1 MFKKFITNSVYSFLS
16 LLLLS
21 LIFTF
26 GGFLVLDLFKFGII
40 ILFFAVLFLGYL
52 IGCKLYYAKTIG
64 VVSIIIL
71 PLIVFVALYGLSIIG
86 IPFIS
91 MIIQYPAAVWSEAV
105 GNVRLADN
113 HPITFFAVALVH
125 YIVCSISLFIGAK
138 SEK

>member
-26 GGFLVLDLFKFGII
+26 GGFFVLDLFKFGII
-40 ILFFAVLFLGYL
+40 ILFIAVLFLGYL
-52 IGCKLYYAKTIG
+52 IGRKLYYAKTIG

-86 IPFIS
+86 VPFIS

-113 HPITFFAVALVH
+113 HPVMFYVVAFVH
-125 YIVCSISLFIGAK
+125 HLLCSLALFTGAYK
-138 SEK
+138 R